1 MESKYLISSNG
12 SASMISVFPVKRK
25 LEPMKEQNSIK
36 KPGGS
41 YSPPK
46 QPQPQQPYKPLFGGR
61 NSRSSIEQ
69 DRKAL
74 PVYNCRQRI
83 LRELE
88 ANDTLLIMGET
99 GSGKTTQIPQFL
111 LQAGYASGGLIG
123 ITQPRRV
130 AAITIAKRVAQ
141 ELASSVGDVVSYT
154 VRFEDTTTE
163 RTRIRY
169 LTDGILLRE
178 AIGDRLLR
186 RYAAI
191 MLDEA
196 HERTVNADV
205 LFGIVKEA
213 QLERRKHKLPRLKV
227 IVTSA
232 TMDIDHFGRYF
243 GVRGMYLEGRTHAVR
258 VMHAKEPQED
268 YIHAALVTLFDIH
281 RHEPI
286 NHDVL
291 IFLTGQEEIEAL
303 AQQIRQL
310 ARINNSGPS
319 DVRVFTLYAQLA
331 QGKQL
336 ECFLPVPA
344 NTRKIVLATNIA
356 ETSIT
361 IPGIRCVIDCGYVKE
376 KSFNPSSGLDILKT
390 VRISQAQAWQR
401 SGRAGRDAPGKCYR
415 TYTKT
420 SMEQFRIA
428 PQPEIL
434 RANLTA
440 TVLQLL
446 ALGIDC
452 SSFDFI
458 DAPQPEAVQSAY
470 KALEQLGAIKSS
482 AAPSITHTGRQ
493 MAQFPLDPRY
503 AKLLL
508 AAPSYGC
515 MEEMLSLVA
524 AISSDNVFIAHAD
537 KSELAALAHAK
548 FQSKHGDHL
557 TLLNVFQTFQKTE
570 KPKIWCHDNFL
581 NIRNLTYARNVRS
594 QLAEISTRMNLA
606 LNSCGEQTDAV
617 KKCLLTGLFDN
628 IALLQKEGHYLTLSG
643 RVKARIHPSS
653 VLHGKYKPH
662 CILFTELVQTEQ
674 NFLRQVT
681 EISADWVEEVLPNMK
696 FIIK

>member
-1 MESKYLISSNG
+1 
-12 SASMISVFPVKRK
+12 MISNNGITTMASVYPVKRK
-25 LEPMKEQNSIK
+25 LEATKEQNSIK
-36 KPGGS
+36 KHN
-41 YSPPK
+41 YSSPSL
-46 QPQPQQPYKPLFGGR
+46 YKNVLANKR
-61 NSRSSIEQ
+61 NSIEQ
-69 DRKAL
+69 DRKSL

-88 ANDTLLIMGET
+88 SNDTLLIMGET

-111 LQAGYASGGLIG
+111 LQAGYAKNGIIG

-141 ELASSVGDVVSYT
+141 ELSSNIGDVVGYT

-163 RTRIRY
+163 RTQIRY

-178 AIGDRLLR
+178 AIADRLLR
-186 RYAAI
+186 KYGVVI
-191 MLDEA
+191 LDEA

-213 QLERRKHKLPRLKV
+213 QQERRKYKLPKLK
-227 IVTSA
+227 IIITSA
-232 TMDIDHFGRYF
+232 TMDIDHFGKYF
-243 GVRGMYLEGRTHAVR
+243 NINGMYLEGRTHPVC

-286 NHDVL
+286 NNDVL

-319 DVRVFTLYAQLA
+319 DVRVFTLYAQMA
-331 QGKQL
+331 QGRQL

-390 VRISQAQAWQR
+390 VCISQAQAWQR

-415 TYTKT
+415 TYTKA
-420 SMEQFRIA
+420 SMEKFRIA
-428 PQPEIL
+428 QEPEIL
-434 RANLTA
+434 RANLTS

-452 SSFDFI
+452 DSFDFI
-458 DAPQPEAVQSAY
+458 DPPQKDGIQSAY
-470 KALEQLGAIKSS
+470 KTLEYLGAIKSGVS
-482 AAPSITHTGRQ
+482 STISTAGLQ
-493 MAQFPLDPRY
+493 MAKFPLDPRY

-508 AAPSYGC
+508 SAPKFGC

-524 AISSDNVFIAHAD
+524 AISSDNVFIGHTD
-537 KSELAALAHAK
+537 KSELSGLAHAK
-548 FQSKHGDHL
+548 FLSKHGDHL
-557 TLLNVFQTFQKTE
+557 TLLNVFTTFQKIE
-570 KPKIWCHDNFL
+570 KPKVWCHDNFL
-581 NIRNLTYARNVRS
+581 NIRNLTYARNVRN
-594 QLAEISTRMNLA
+594 QLAEISLRMGLA
-606 LNSCGEQTDAV
+606 FNSCGDNPDAIR
-617 KKCLLTGLFDN
+617 KCLLMGLFGN
-628 IALLQKEGHYLTLSG
+628 IALLQKEGHYLTLKG
-643 RVKARIHPSS
+643 RVKAKIHPSS
-653 VLHGKYKPH
+653 VLHGKYKPQ
-662 CILFTELVQTEQ
+662 CIVFTEMLQTEQ
-674 NFLRQVT
+674 SFLRQVS
-681 EISADWVEEVLPNMK
+681 EISVNWIDEVLPNMK
-696 FIIK
+696 FNIK

>member
-1 MESKYLISSNG
+1 MESKYMINSNG
-12 SASMISVFPVKRK
+12 SSGMASVFPMKRK
-25 LEPMKEQNSIK
+25 IEPMKEQNSIK
-36 KPGGS
+36 KPN
-41 YSPPK
+41 YFPPK
-46 QPQPQQPYKPLFGGR
+46 QQQQQHQYGK
-61 NSRSSIEQ
+61 NVMKKNTIEQ

-83 LRELE
+83 LKEVE

-111 LQAGYASGGLIG
+111 LQAGYATNGIIG

-141 ELASSVGDVVSYT
+141 ELSCNVGDTVGYT

-186 RYAAI
+186 RYSAI

-213 QLERRKHKLPRLKV
+213 QQERRKHKMAKLKL
-227 IVTSA
+227 IITSA
-232 TMDIDHFGRYF
+232 TMDIDHFGQYF
-243 GVRGMYLEGRTHAVR
+243 KVKGMYLEGRTHPVR
-258 VMHAKEPQED
+258 VMHAKESQDD

-376 KSFNPSSGLDILKT
+376 KSFNPSTGLDTLKT

-415 TYTKT
+415 TYTK
-420 SMEQFRIA
+420 SNMEKFRTA
-428 PQPEIL
+428 AQPEIL
-434 RANLTA
+434 RANLTS

-452 SSFDFI
+452 ASFDFI
-458 DAPQPEAVQSAY
+458 DPPHPEGVQSAY
-470 KALEQLGAIKSS
+470 KALEQLGAVK
-482 AAPSITHTGRQ
+482 AAATPPAITSTGRL
-493 MAQFPLDPRY
+493 MAQFPLDPRF

-508 AAPSYGC
+508 AAPSFGC

-524 AISSDNVFIAHAD
+524 ALSSDNVFIGHTD

-557 TLLNVFQTFQKTE
+557 TLLNVFATFQKTD
-570 KPKIWCHDNFL
+570 KPKVWCHDNFL
-581 NIRNLTYARNVRS
+581 NIRNLNYARNVRN
-594 QLAEISTRMNLA
+594 QLVEICNRINLA
-606 LNSCGEQTDAV
+606 SNSCGDNLDAV

-628 IALLQKEGHYLTLSG
+628 MATLQKEGHYLTLSG
-643 RVKARIHPSS
+643 RVKAKIHPSS
-653 VLHGKYKPH
+653 VLHGKYKPQ
-662 CILFTELVQTEQ
+662 CILFSEMVQTEH

-681 EISADWVEEVLPNMK
+681 EISVEWIEEVLPNMK
-696 FIIK
+696 FNIK

>member
-1 MESKYLISSNG
+1 MESKYMINSNG
-12 SASMISVFPVKRK
+12 SSGMASVFPMKRK
-25 LEPMKEQNSIK
+25 IEPMKEQNSIK
-36 KPGGS
+36 KPN
-41 YSPPK
+41 YFPPK
-46 QPQPQQPYKPLFGGR
+46 QQQQQHQYGK
-61 NSRSSIEQ
+61 NVMKKNTIEQ

-83 LRELE
+83 LKEVE

-111 LQAGYASGGLIG
+111 LQAGYATNGIIG

-141 ELASSVGDVVSYT
+141 ELSCNVGDTVGYT

-178 AIGDRLLR
+178 AIRDRLLR
-186 RYAAI
+186 RYSAI

-213 QLERRKHKLPRLKV
+213 QQERRKHKMAKLKL
-227 IVTSA
+227 IITSA
-232 TMDIDHFGRYF
+232 TMDIDHFGQYF
-243 GVRGMYLEGRTHAVR
+243 KVKGMYLEGRTHPVR
-258 VMHAKEPQED
+258 VMHAKESQDD

-376 KSFNPSSGLDILKT
+376 KSFNPSTGLDTLKT

-415 TYTKT
+415 TYTK
-420 SMEQFRIA
+420 SNMEKFRSA
-428 PQPEIL
+428 AQPEIL
-434 RANLTA
+434 RANLTS

-452 SSFDFI
+452 ASFDFI
-458 DAPQPEAVQSAY
+458 DPPHPEGVQSAY
-470 KALEQLGAIKSS
+470 KALEQLGAVK
-482 AAPSITHTGRQ
+482 AAATPPAITSTGRL
-493 MAQFPLDPRY
+493 MAQFPLDPRF

-508 AAPSYGC
+508 AAPSFGC

-524 AISSDNVFIAHAD
+524 ALSSDNVFIGHTD

-557 TLLNVFQTFQKTE
+557 TLLNVFATFQKTD
-570 KPKIWCHDNFL
+570 KPKVWCHDNFL
-581 NIRNLTYARNVRS
+581 NIRNLNYARNVRN
-594 QLAEISTRMNLA
+594 QLVEICNRIGLA
-606 LNSCGEQTDAV
+606 SNSCGDNLDAV

-628 IALLQKEGHYLTLSG
+628 MATLQKEGHYLTLSG
-643 RVKARIHPSS
+643 RVKAKIHPSS
-653 VLHGKYKPH
+653 VLHGKYKPQ
-662 CILFTELVQTEQ
+662 CILFSEMVQTEH

-681 EISADWVEEVLPNMK
+681 EISVEWIEEVLPNMK
-696 FIIK
+696 FNIK

>member
-1 MESKYLISSNG
+1 MESKYLING
-12 SASMISVFPVKRK
+12 NGNPSLAASFPVKRK
-25 LEPMKEQNSIK
+25 IEPMKEQNCIK
-36 KPGGS
+36 KPN
-41 YSPPK
+41 YNSPPK
-46 QPQPQQPYKPLFGGR
+46 LQSPYKNALG
-61 NSRSSIEQ
+61 SKKSSVEQ
-69 DRKAL
+69 ERRAL
-74 PVYNCRQRI
+74 PVYHCRQRI
-83 LRELE
+83 LKELE

-111 LQAGYASGGLIG
+111 LQAGYANSGIIG

-141 ELASSVGDVVSYT
+141 ELASTVGDTVGYT

-178 AIGDRLLR
+178 AIADRLLR
-186 RYAAI
+186 RYTAI

-213 QLERRKHKLPRLKV
+213 QQERRKHKLTKLKL
-227 IVTSA
+227 IITSA
-232 TMDIDHFGRYF
+232 TMDIDHFGKYF
-243 GVRGMYLEGRTHAVR
+243 NVKGMYLEGRTHPVR
-258 VMHAKEPQED
+258 VLHAKETQED

-361 IPGIRCVIDCGYVKE
+361 IPGIRCVIDCGFVKE
-376 KSFNPSSGLDILKT
+376 KSFNPSSGLDLLKT

-401 SGRAGRDAPGKCYR
+401 SGRAGRDAPGVCYR
-415 TYTKT
+415 TYTKAT
-420 SMEQFRIA
+420 MEKFRSA
-428 PQPEIL
+428 AQPEIL

-452 SSFDFI
+452 ASFDFI
-458 DAPQPEAVQSAY
+458 DAPQPEGVQSAHL
-470 KALEQLGAIKSS
+470 ALEQLGAIKS
-482 AAPSITHTGRQ
+482 AVAPSITTTGRW

-508 AAPSYGC
+508 AAPTYGC

-524 AISSDNVFIAHAD
+524 ALSSDNVFIGHTD

-548 FQSKHGDHL
+548 FHSKHGDHL
-557 TLLNVFQTFQKTE
+557 TLLNVFSTFQKTE

-581 NIRNLTYARNVRS
+581 NIRNLNYARNVRN
-594 QLAEISTRMNLA
+594 QLAEISARLNLA
-606 LNSCGEQTDAV
+606 FNSCGDNTDAV

-643 RVKARIHPSS
+643 RVKAKIHPSS
-653 VLHGKYKPH
+653 VLHGKYKPQ
-662 CILFTELVQTEQ
+662 CILFTEMVQTEH

-681 EISADWVEEVLPNMK
+681 EICIDWIEEVVPS
-696 FIIK
+696 IKCVLK

>member
-1 MESKYLISSNG
+1 MESKYMINSNG
-12 SASMISVFPVKRK
+12 NSGLASVFPVKRK
-25 LEPMKEQNSIK
+25 MEPMKEQNSIK
-36 KPGGS
+36 KPN
-41 YSPPK
+41 YTPPK
-46 QPQPQQPYKPLFGGR
+46 QQQQQQSPYKNVLA
-61 NSRSSIEQ
+61 NKKNSIEQ
-69 DRKAL
+69 DRKGL
-74 PVYNCRQRI
+74 PVYKCRQRI
-83 LRELE
+83 LKEVE
-88 ANDTLLIMGET
+88 TNDTLLIMGET

-111 LQAGYASGGLIG
+111 LQAGYASNGLIG

-141 ELASSVGDVVSYT
+141 ELSSNIGETVGYT

-186 RYAAI
+186 KYSAI

-213 QLERRKHKLPRLKV
+213 QQERRKHKMPKLK
-227 IVTSA
+227 IIITSA
-232 TMDIDHFGRYF
+232 TMDIDHFGKYF
-243 GVRGMYLEGRTHAVR
+243 NVKGMYLEGRTHPVR
-258 VMHAKEPQED
+258 IMHAKESQDD

-310 ARINNSGPS
+310 ARINNSRPS

-336 ECFLPVPA
+336 ECFLPVPP

-376 KSFNPSSGLDILKT
+376 KSFNASSGLDILKT

-415 TYTKT
+415 TYTK
-420 SMEQFRIA
+420 SAMEKFRPA
-428 PQPEIL
+428 AQPEIL
-434 RANLTA
+434 RANLTS

-458 DAPQPEAVQSAY
+458 DPPQQEGVQSAY
-470 KALEQLGAIKSS
+470 KALEQLGAIKSTTM
-482 AAPSITHTGRQ
+482 PSITSSGRL

-508 AAPSYGC
+508 SAPTFGC

-524 AISSDNVFIAHAD
+524 ALSSDNVFIGHAD

-557 TLLNVFQTFQKTE
+557 TLLNVFTTFQKTE

-581 NIRNLTYARNVRS
+581 NIRNLTYARNVRN
-594 QLAEISTRMNLA
+594 QLSEISSKIGLA
-606 LNSCGEQTDAV
+606 SNSCGDNSDAV

-628 IALLQKEGHYLTLSG
+628 IATLQKEGHYLTLSG
-643 RVKARIHPSS
+643 RVKAKIHPSS
-653 VLHGKYKPH
+653 VLHGKYKPQ
-662 CILFTELVQTEQ
+662 CILFTEMVQTEH

-681 EISADWVEEVLPNMK
+681 EISIEWIEEVVPSMK
-696 FIIK
+696 YIIK

>member
-1 MESKYLISSNG
+1 MESKYMINSNG
-12 SASMISVFPVKRK
+12 SSGMASVFPMKRK
-25 LEPMKEQNSIK
+25 IEPMKEQNSIK
-36 KPGGS
+36 KPN
-41 YSPPK
+41 YFPPK
-46 QPQPQQPYKPLFGGR
+46 QQQQQHQYGK
-61 NSRSSIEQ
+61 NVMKKNTIEQ

-83 LRELE
+83 LKEVE

-111 LQAGYASGGLIG
+111 LQAGYATNGIIG

-141 ELASSVGDVVSYT
+141 ELSCNVGDTVGYT

-186 RYAAI
+186 RYSAI

-213 QLERRKHKLPRLKV
+213 QQERRKHKMAKLKL
-227 IVTSA
+227 IITSA
-232 TMDIDHFGRYF
+232 TMDIDHFGQYF
-243 GVRGMYLEGRTHAVR
+243 KVKGMYLEGRTHPVR
-258 VMHAKEPQED
+258 VMHAKESQDD

-376 KSFNPSSGLDILKT
+376 KSFNPSTGLDTLKT

-415 TYTKT
+415 TYTK
-420 SMEQFRIA
+420 SNMEKFKA
-428 PQPEIL
+428 AAQPEIL
-434 RANLTA
+434 RANLTS

-452 SSFDFI
+452 ASFDFI
-458 DAPQPEAVQSAY
+458 DTPHPEGVQSAY
-470 KALEQLGAIKSS
+470 KALEQLGAIK
-482 AAPSITHTGRQ
+482 AAATSPAITSTGRL
-493 MAQFPLDPRY
+493 MAQFPLDPRF

-508 AAPSYGC
+508 AAPSFGC

-524 AISSDNVFIAHAD
+524 ALSSDNVFIGHTD

-557 TLLNVFQTFQKTE
+557 TLLNVFATFQKTD
-570 KPKIWCHDNFL
+570 KPKVWCHDNFL
-581 NIRNLTYARNVRS
+581 NIRNLNYARNVRN
-594 QLAEISTRMNLA
+594 QLVEICNRIGLA
-606 LNSCGEQTDAV
+606 SNSCGDNLDAV

-628 IALLQKEGHYLTLSG
+628 MATLQKEGHYLTLSG
-643 RVKARIHPSS
+643 RVKAKIHPSS
-653 VLHGKYKPH
+653 VLHGKYKPQ
-662 CILFTELVQTEQ
+662 CILFSEMVQTEH

-681 EISADWVEEVLPNMK
+681 EISVEWIEEVLPNMK
-696 FIIK
+696 FNIK

>member
-1 MESKYLISSNG
+1 MESKYLINSNG
-12 SASMISVFPVKRK
+12 SAGISSAFAVKRK
-25 LEPMKEQNSIK
+25 LEPMKEQNAIK
-36 KPGGS
+36 KPTNNNFN
-41 YSPPK
+41 
-46 QPQPQQPYKPLFGGR
+46 QQQKPNLYKNVLAA
-61 NSRSSIEQ
+61 NSNKRSSIDQE
-69 DRKAL
+69 RRSL

-83 LRELE
+83 LKELE

-111 LQAGYASGGLIG
+111 LQAGYANGGIIG

-141 ELASSVGDVVSYT
+141 ELATGIGETVGYT
-154 VRFEDTTTE
+154 VRFEDATTE

-169 LTDGILLRE
+169 MTDGILLRE

-186 RYAAI
+186 KYSAI

-205 LFGIVKEA
+205 LFGIVKQA
-213 QLERRKHKLPRLKV
+213 QLERAKQRLPKLK
-227 IVTSA
+227 IIITSA
-232 TMDIDHFGRYF
+232 TMDIDHFGQYF
-243 GVRGMYLEGRTHAVR
+243 GVRGMYLEGRTHPVR
-258 VMHAKEPQED
+258 VLHAKDSQED

-310 ARINNSGPS
+310 ARINNTGPS

-376 KSFNPSSGLDILKT
+376 KSFNPGTGLELLKT

-401 SGRAGRDAPGKCYR
+401 CGRAGRDAPGKCYR
-415 TYTKT
+415 TYSKA
-420 SMEQFRIA
+420 SMEQFRSTSL
-428 PQPEIL
+428 PEIL
-434 RANLTA
+434 RSNLTS

-452 SSFDFI
+452 SNFDFI
-458 DAPQPEAVQSAY
+458 DAPPPEGISSAHR
-470 KALEQLGAIKSS
+470 ALEQLGAIKP
-482 AAPSITHTGRQ
+482 APLVITTTGRW

-508 AAPSYGC
+508 SAPSFGC

-524 AISSDNVFIAHAD
+524 ALSSDNVFIGHTD

-557 TLLNVFQTFQKTE
+557 TLLNVFSTFQKTE

-581 NIRNLTYARNVRS
+581 NIRNLTYARNVRN
-594 QLAEISTRMNLA
+594 QLAEISGRLNLA
-606 LNSCGEQTDAV
+606 INSCGGDNVDAV
-617 KKCLLTGLFDN
+617 KKCLLTGLFEN
-628 IALLQKEGHYLTLSG
+628 IALLQKEGHYLTVSG
-643 RVKARIHPSS
+643 RVKAKIHPSS
-653 VLHGKYKPH
+653 VLHGKYKPQ
-662 CILFTELVQTEQ
+662 CILFTEMVQTEH

-681 EISADWVEEVLPNMK
+681 EISSEWVEEVLPAMK
-696 FIIK
+696 SFPK

>member
-1 MESKYLISSNG
+1 MESKYLINGNGSGNSNG
-12 SASMISVFPVKRK
+12 NGNASLTSNFAAKRK
-25 LEPMKEQNSIK
+25 LEPMKELNCIK
-36 KPGGS
+36 KPN
-41 YSPPK
+41 YSPNNNK
-46 QPQPQQPYKPLFGGR
+46 NLLTNK
-61 NSRSSIEQ
+61 RSCIDQE
-69 DRKAL
+69 RKAL
-74 PVYNCRQRI
+74 PVYHCRQRI
-83 LRELE
+83 LKELE

-111 LQAGYASGGLIG
+111 LQAGYANSGIIG

-141 ELASSVGDVVSYT
+141 ELGSNVGDTVGYT
-154 VRFEDTTTE
+154 VRFEDATTE

-186 RYAAI
+186 RYSVI

-196 HERTVNADV
+196 HERTVNADL

-213 QLERRKHKLPRLKV
+213 QQERRKHKLAKLKLV
-227 IVTSA
+227 ITSA

-243 GVRGMYLEGRTHAVR
+243 NVRGMYLEGRTHPVR
-258 VMHAKEPQED
+258 VLHTKEPHED
-268 YIHAALVTLFDIH
+268 YIHATLVTLFDIH

-331 QGKQL
+331 QSKQL

-376 KSFNPSSGLDILKT
+376 KSFNASSGLDLLKT

-401 SGRAGRDAPGKCYR
+401 SGRAGRDAPGICYR
-415 TYTKT
+415 IYTKAA
-420 SMEQFRIA
+420 MEKFRLA
-428 PQPEIL
+428 AQPEIL

-452 SSFDFI
+452 ASFDFI
-458 DAPQPEAVQSAY
+458 DKPPAEGVESAY
-470 KALEQLGAIKSS
+470 KALEQLGAIK
-482 AAPSITHTGRQ
+482 AGSITTTGRW

-508 AAPSYGC
+508 AAPTFGC

-524 AISSDNVFIAHAD
+524 ALSSDNVFIGHTD

-557 TLLNVFQTFQKTE
+557 TLLNVFSTFQKTE

-581 NIRNLTYARNVRS
+581 NIRNLNYARNVRN
-594 QLAEISTRMNLA
+594 QLAEISTKLNLA
-606 LNSCGEQTDAV
+606 LNSCGDNTDAV
-617 KKCLLTGLFDN
+617 KKCLLTGMFDN

-643 RVKARIHPSS
+643 RVKAKIHPSS
-653 VLHGKYKPH
+653 VLHGKYKPQ
-662 CILFTELVQTEQ
+662 CLIFTELVQTEH

-681 EISADWVEEVLPNMK
+681 EISIDWIEEIVPSMK
-696 FIIK
+696 CILK

>member
-1 MESKYLISSNG
+1 MESKYMINSNG
-12 SASMISVFPVKRK
+12 SSGMASVFPMKRK
-25 LEPMKEQNSIK
+25 IEPMKEQNSIK
-36 KPGGS
+36 KPN
-41 YSPPK
+41 YFPPK
-46 QPQPQQPYKPLFGGR
+46 QQQQQHQYGK
-61 NSRSSIEQ
+61 NVMKKNTIEQ

-83 LRELE
+83 LKEVE

-111 LQAGYASGGLIG
+111 LQAGYATNGIIG

-141 ELASSVGDVVSYT
+141 ELSCNVGDTVGYT

-186 RYAAI
+186 RYSAI

-213 QLERRKHKLPRLKV
+213 QQERRKHKMAKLKL
-227 IVTSA
+227 IITSA
-232 TMDIDHFGRYF
+232 TMDIDHFGQYF
-243 GVRGMYLEGRTHAVR
+243 KVKGMYLEGRTHPVR
-258 VMHAKEPQED
+258 VMHAKESQDD

-376 KSFNPSSGLDILKT
+376 KSFNPSTGLDTLKT

-415 TYTKT
+415 TYTK
-420 SMEQFRIA
+420 SNMEKFRA
-428 PQPEIL
+428 AAQPEIL
-434 RANLTA
+434 RANLTS

-452 SSFDFI
+452 ASFDFI
-458 DAPQPEAVQSAY
+458 DPPHPEGVQSAY
-470 KALEQLGAIKSS
+470 KALEQLGAVK
-482 AAPSITHTGRQ
+482 AAATPPAITSTGRL
-493 MAQFPLDPRY
+493 MAQFPLDPRF

-508 AAPSYGC
+508 AAPSFGC

-524 AISSDNVFIAHAD
+524 ALSSDNVFIGHTD

-557 TLLNVFQTFQKTE
+557 TLLNVFATFQKTD
-570 KPKIWCHDNFL
+570 KPKVWCHDNFL
-581 NIRNLTYARNVRS
+581 NIRNLNYARNVRN
-594 QLAEISTRMNLA
+594 QLVEICNRINLA
-606 LNSCGEQTDAV
+606 SNSCGDNLDAV

-628 IALLQKEGHYLTLSG
+628 MATLQKEGHYLTLSG
-643 RVKARIHPSS
+643 RVKAKIHPSS
-653 VLHGKYKPH
+653 VLHGKYKPQ
-662 CILFTELVQTEQ
+662 CILFSEMVQTEH

-681 EISADWVEEVLPNMK
+681 EISVEWIEEVLPNMK
-696 FIIK
+696 FNIK

>member
-1 MESKYLISSNG
+1 MESKYMINSNG
-12 SASMISVFPVKRK
+12 SSGMASVFPMKRK
-25 LEPMKEQNSIK
+25 MEPMKEQNSIK
-36 KPGGS
+36 KPN
-41 YSPPK
+41 YFPPK
-46 QPQPQQPYKPLFGGR
+46 QQQQQQYGKNGLKK
-61 NSRSSIEQ
+61 NSIEQ

-83 LRELE
+83 LKEVE

-111 LQAGYASGGLIG
+111 LQAGYASNGIIG

-141 ELASSVGDVVSYT
+141 ELASNVGDTVGYT

-186 RYAAI
+186 KYSAI

-213 QLERRKHKLPRLKV
+213 QQERRKHKMPKLKL
-227 IVTSA
+227 IITSA
-232 TMDIDHFGRYF
+232 TMDIDHFGQYF
-243 GVRGMYLEGRTHAVR
+243 KVKGMYLEGRTHPVR
-258 VMHAKEPQED
+258 VMHAKESQDD

-361 IPGIRCVIDCGYVKE
+361 IPGIRCVIDCGFVKE
-376 KSFNPSSGLDILKT
+376 KSFNPGTGLDTLKT

-415 TYTKT
+415 TYTK
-420 SMEQFRIA
+420 SHMEKFRSA
-428 PQPEIL
+428 AQPEIL
-434 RANLTA
+434 RANLTS

-452 SSFDFI
+452 GSFDFI
-458 DAPQPEAVQSAY
+458 DPPQAEGVQSAY
-470 KALEQLGAIKSS
+470 KALEQLGAIK
-482 AAPSITHTGRQ
+482 AAATPPAITSTGRL

-508 AAPSYGC
+508 AAPSFGC

-524 AISSDNVFIAHAD
+524 ALSSDNVFIGHAD

-557 TLLNVFQTFQKTE
+557 TLLTVFATFQKTE
-570 KPKIWCHDNFL
+570 KPKVWCHDNFL
-581 NIRNLTYARNVRS
+581 NIRNLTYARNVRG
-594 QLAEISTRMNLA
+594 QLLEISNRIGLA
-606 LNSCGEQTDAV
+606 SNSCGDNLDAV

-628 IALLQKEGHYLTLSG
+628 IATLQKEGHYLTLSG
-643 RVKARIHPSS
+643 RVKAKIHPSS
-653 VLHGKYKPH
+653 VLHGKYKPQ
-662 CILFTELVQTEQ
+662 CILFSEMVQTEH

-681 EISADWVEEVLPNMK
+681 EISIEWLEEVLPNMK
-696 FIIK
+696 FNIK